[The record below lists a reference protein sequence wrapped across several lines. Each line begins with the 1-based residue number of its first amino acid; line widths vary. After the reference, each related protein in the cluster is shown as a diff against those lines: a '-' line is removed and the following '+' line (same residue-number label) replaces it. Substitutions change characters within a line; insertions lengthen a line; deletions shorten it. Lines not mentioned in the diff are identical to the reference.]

1 MIRRPPRSTLFPYTT
16 LFRSRDA
23 LAVPLLLRIRKPVRN
38 IFFHGHVREERQRLK
53 HIRNVPLP
61 RRQVHAAIRIE
72 QHLLTDGN
80 ASRVWPHKS
89 RDAVQQRRFPCAG
102 WPEKDSDSRRRFEAY
117 LQHKAGSRVAPVLL
131 PHARRQTR
139 VLHLAGQGDHSLR
152 PTRRVLPYTSE
163 RTPNEIIHS
172 NTALRLPPASS
183 SDRT

>member
-61 RRQVHAAIRIE
+61 RRQDSAPLRIK
-72 QHLLTDGN
+72 QHLLTNGN
-80 ASRVWPHKS
+80 ASRCWPHKP

-102 WPEKDSDSRRRFEAY
+102 STDNTS
-117 LQHKAGSRVAPVLL
+117 GSP
-131 PHARRQTR
+131 
-139 VLHLAGQGDHSLR
+139 
-152 PTRRVLPYTSE
+152 
-163 RTPNEIIHS
+163 
-172 NTALRLPPASS
+172 
-183 SDRT
+183 